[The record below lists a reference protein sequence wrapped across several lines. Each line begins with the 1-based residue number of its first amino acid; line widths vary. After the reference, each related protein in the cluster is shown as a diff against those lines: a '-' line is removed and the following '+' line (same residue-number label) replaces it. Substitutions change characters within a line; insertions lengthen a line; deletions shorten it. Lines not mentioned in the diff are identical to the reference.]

1 MKNLKAIIKKAN
13 TKLCSQTFSLNDDKT
28 IWNTTNRYEGND
40 IDMSEEKGVF
50 KLTATGIHEEYLTIE
65 SAVQGLI
72 DMYTE
77 E

>member
-1 MKNLKAIIKKAN
+1 MKNLKAIIEKSN
-13 TKLCSQTFSLNDDKT
+13 RKLGSQTFSLRDENT
-28 IWNTTNRYEGND
+28 IWNVQNRYEGND
-40 IDMSEEKGVF
+40 VDITEEKGVF